1 MRAMLILAL
10 VAAMPVHGARAS
22 LAGQAP
28 SLDAALTA
36 LQRAVSLVTDRRYR
50 PRLESAFLWLDR
62 RRAASDTAV
71 SDEYIRSLQRI
82 ADLLERRR
90 LNLTAALL
98 DDVTQELEAKVD
110 HCRTLG
116 IGMGGSVRLTV
127 NTRRGAQV
135 VPNWQVFYLLKF
147 DEWLKTPP
155 RTFPRVSSPT
165 DFDVDPGRYWMWAR
179 DPATGKAGERVLV
192 DVEKKT
198 EIAVDLP
205 VP

>member
-1 MRAMLILAL
+1 MRAMLMIAL
-10 VAAMPVHGARAS
+10 VAFAPLQGARAP
-22 LAGQAP
+22 AGGETP
-28 SLDAALTA
+28 SLDTA
-36 LQRAVSLVTDRRYR
+36 LNALQHAVALVTDRRYR
-50 PRLESAFLWLDR
+50 PRLDSAFQWLDR
-62 RRAASDTAV
+62 RRTAPDTAV

-82 ADLLERRR
+82 AELLARRR

-98 DDVTQELEAKVD
+98 DDVTRELETKVD

-127 NTRRGAQV
+127 NTRRGSAV

-165 DFDVDPGRYWMWAR
+165 DFDVEPGRYWIWAR
-179 DPATGKAGERVLV
+179 DPATGKTGERVLV
-192 DVEKKT
+192 QVEQKT

>member
-1 MRAMLILAL
+1 MRAMLIVAL
-10 VAAMPVHGARAS
+10 VAAAPVHGARAS
-22 LAGQAP
+22 VAGQTP
-28 SLDAALTA
+28 SLDTALNA

-62 RRAASDTAV
+62 RRTAPDTAV

-82 ADLLERRR
+82 ADLLTTRR

-116 IGMGGSVRLTV
+116 IGMGGSVRVTV
-127 NTRRGAQV
+127 NTRRAGAI

-147 DEWLKTPP
+147 DEWLRTPP

-165 DFDVDPGRYWMWAR
+165 EFDVDPGRYWIWAR
-179 DPATGKAGERVLV
+179 DPATGTIGERVLV
-192 DVEKKT
+192 QVEKKA